1 MSATTVEDWFSEP
14 SPTDAAAGELGVN
27 GWWISAA
34 TEPPEEPEDITFSSA
49 VVAVTR
55 PEQIDLVRRFECAT
69 HFSFDE
75 VAAFLTDERARMFCR
90 SLGERENYET
100 FLNGLGKAANLDE
113 IELFWIEHV
122 RVFFAGKPFKLRV
135 DASLSIRAAI
145 RDLLAQAKARQLDIP
160 GSRYEGAML
169 QHLIGAK
176 LEIVLGDGKIEHHS
190 SSEADQAEGR
200 SGDFTYGDVAI
211 HVTTNPGEGVVRK
224 CSANLDNGL
233 RPLIITTSARLIVAE
248 SLADDAG
255 IKDRIDVLDVEQ
267 FLAANLH
274 ERSLFSTAGR
284 VPRTEE
290 LVRRYNAII
299 DAVET
304 DPALKI
310 ELAATPSAAK
320 RKDGG

>member
-160 GSRYEGAML
+160 GSRYEGMPLYFHIGCIAVVAAETL
-169 QHLIGAK
+169 AFVSAVGSTDSAYHIDDCLIG
-176 LEIVLGDGKIEHHS
+176 V
-190 SSEADQAEGR
+190 
-200 SGDFTYGDVAI
+200 
-211 HVTTNPGEGVVRK
+211 N
-224 CSANLDNGL
+224 
-233 RPLIITTSARLIVAE
+233 
-248 SLADDAG
+248 
-255 IKDRIDVLDVEQ
+255 
-267 FLAANLH
+267 
-274 ERSLFSTAGR
+274 
-284 VPRTEE
+284 
-290 LVRRYNAII
+290 
-299 DAVET
+299 
-304 DPALKI
+304 
-310 ELAATPSAAK
+310 ATPP
-320 RKDGG
+320 RDHFG